1 MQKQLY
7 DRNQNI
13 NDEIVKHIN
22 DRLNKKK
29 YINMK
34 KIPENEN
41 QNKIVDIVG
50 KILDFSKQQKGKGIP
65 LDLPRVAWVVKIS
78 ECKHIKILTTKQ
90 LLQRLPIPLAQVK
103 AGNKSENL
111 LNEIKKI
118 IYSLYREEEITKK
131 V

>member
-1 MQKQLY
+1 M
-7 DRNQNI
+7 
-13 NDEIVKHIN
+13 
-22 DRLNKKK
+22 
-29 YINMK
+29 
-34 KIPENEN
+34 
-41 QNKIVDIVG
+41 
-50 KILDFSKQQKGKGIP
+50 
-65 LDLPRVAWVVKIS
+65 DLPRVAWVVKIC

-118 IYSLYREEEITKK
+118 IYSLYRKEEITKK